1 MPTVKIPIVTGEYTN
16 VDKTVLSDDAFEL
29 YDSYVD
35 EKGANNRRP
44 ALQERLTNALDL
56 YGGCKALYYW
66 AAQNKL
72 YGLWRDSLVIM
83 SYSGGA
89 LSVSSVVTAVDTT
102 GTFTITTPKS
112 YVVDDGTYLYF
123 STGTKIVRYDP
134 SAGTMTFLDTVD
146 AQAPTTA
153 SHIAGIDGYLIGNA
167 TNSNRFYFSEVAD
180 FNTWSAL
187 DFASASGNA
196 DYILAVHVFRRE
208 VYLFGQE
215 TTEIW
220 ENDGVSPFI
229 RIPGG
234 YIETGISAPHSVVQ
248 NDDGIFWLSSRKRI
262 VKYNGSQLEVI
273 STPYDSLIGRMAIV
287 SDATSDRIVI
297 SGKEFLVFHFPA
309 ANVTLAW
316 NVTNDTWAKWG
327 WYDSEAGAYDRFKG
341 QRYLEIGAFDGLR
354 LIGGIDEFLI
364 WNLSDT
370 AYRDRTNPIRALR
383 TTGHINYG
391 TTQEKQSQEIRLTL
405 RRGDAAVTTTTSPK
419 LMIRWR
425 DNNRYWSQE
434 KQIDLGLT
442 GETDIVARLTRTG
455 IYRTRQYQIS
465 CTENVPYVLVDAEE
479 DIEVLR

>member
-1 MPTVKIPIVTGEYTN
+1 MPTVKVPIVNGEYSN

-44 ALQERLTNALDL
+44 VLVERLTNALDFA
-56 YGGCKALYYW
+56 GGCKALYYW

-72 YGLWRDSLVIM
+72 YALWRNALVIH
-83 SYSGGA
+83 SYSSGV
-89 LSVSSVVTAVDTT
+89 LSVDSVITAVDTT

-112 YVVDDGTYLYF
+112 YIVDDGTYLYF
-123 STGTKIVRYDP
+123 STGTKIVRYSP

-146 AQAPTTA
+146 AQAPTTP
-153 SHIAGIDGYLIGNA
+153 SHIAQLDGYLIANA
-167 TNSNRFYFSEVAD
+167 SNSNSFYFSEVAD

-187 DFASASGNA
+187 DFASASGNS

-208 VYLFGQE
+208 LYLFGAE
-215 TTEIW
+215 TTEVW

-229 RIPGG
+229 RTPGG

-262 VKYNGSQLEVI
+262 VKYNGNQLEIV
-273 STPYDSLIGRMAIV
+273 STPYDALIGRMAIV
-287 SDATSDRIVI
+287 SDVTSDRIVI
-297 SGKEFLVFHFPA
+297 SGKEFLIFHFPA
-309 ANVTLAW
+309 SNITLAW

-327 WYDSEAGAYDRFKG
+327 TYDPLAGAYDRFG
-341 QRYLEIGAFDGLR
+341 AQRYLEVSAFDGLK
-354 LIGGIDEFLI
+354 LIGGAGDYLI
-364 WNLSDT
+364 CSLSDT
-370 AYRDRTNPIRALR
+370 AYKDRTLDVRALR

-391 TTQEKQSQEIRLTL
+391 TTKEKQSQELRLTL

-419 LMIRWR
+419 LMLRWR

-434 KQIDLGLT
+434 KQIDMGLI
-442 GETDIVARLTRTG
+442 GETDIVVRLTRTG
-455 IYRTRQYQIS
+455 IFRTRQYQIS

>member
-1 MPTVKIPIVTGEYTN
+1 MPTVKIPIVNGEYTN
-16 VDKTVLSDDAFEL
+16 VDKTALNDDAFEL

-44 ALQERLTNALDL
+44 SINTKLNLSQPSYQGIR
-56 YGGCKALYYW
+56 GIFHW
-66 AAQNKL
+66 ATQDKL
-72 YGLWRDSLVIM
+72 YGVWPTAFTVM
-83 SYSGGA
+83 SRSASA
-89 LSVSSVVTAVDTT
+89 LSLDTTVTAVDTT
-102 GTFTITTPKS
+102 GTFNVTTPKS
-112 YVVDDGTYLYF
+112 YIVDDATNLFF
-123 STGTKIVRYDP
+123 STGTKIVKYVQ
-134 SAGTMTFLDTVD
+134 STGLLTFLDTVD
-146 AQAPTTA
+146 AQAPVTA
-153 SHIAGIDGYLIGNA
+153 SHIAGLDGYLIANA
-167 TNSNRFYFSEVAD
+167 ANSNRFYFSEVAD

-187 DFASASGNA
+187 DFASASGNS
-196 DYILAVHVFRRE
+196 DYILALHVFRRE
-208 VYLFGQE
+208 LYLFGQE

-248 NDDGIFWLSSRKRI
+248 NDEGIFWLSSRRRI
-262 VKYNGSQLEVI
+262 VKYNGSNLEVV
-273 STPYDSLIGRMAIV
+273 STPYDSLIGKMSDV
-287 SDATSDRIVI
+287 SDATSDRMVV
-297 SGKEFLVFHFPA
+297 SGKEFLLFHFPA
-309 ANVTLAW
+309 GNVTLVW
-316 NVTNDTWAKWG
+316 NVTNGTWSKWG
-327 WYDSEAGAYDRFKG
+327 KYDSTAGSYDRFNAH
-341 QRYLEIGAFDGLR
+341 RYVDIPSWNMRLMGSLDGAK
-354 LIGGIDEFLI
+354 IYSV
-364 WNLSDT
+364 SDT
-370 AYRDRTNPIRALR
+370 LYQDDSTDIRSLR

-419 LMIRWR
+419 LMLRWR